1 MPSQSQLVRLCDIKT
16 TIFSPWRAIFRS
28 APHFFVPARR
38 PGYRISKSWSRIEGL
53 CVLVAMDSAR
63 LRANRLWG
71 GVLEK
76 CIECGDGLEDPR
88 TDNAALHDFHEI
100 LIIAIST
107 ILSGGQSAVERGPVR
122 RLRALPGHPEFCDR
136 KRIAQEQFLRVPR
149 GPRLMANCACRAG
162 SQNEHACPAR
172 PACLRRIGG
181 PSNNW
186 DVQIVGL
193 QSGII
198 EKAP

>member
-38 PGYRISKSWSRIEGL
+38 PGNRIMKSWSRIEGL

-88 TDNAALHDFHEI
+88 TGNAALHDFHEI
-100 LIIAIST
+100 LIIAMST
-107 ILSGGQSAVERGPVR
+107 ILSGGQSSVERGPTR

-136 KRIAQEQFLRVPR
+136 KRILRSNSFASPAVPGSWQTRLAALAAKMNMHVER
-149 GPRLMANCACRAG
+149 G
-162 SQNEHACPAR
+162 R
-172 PACLRRIGG
+172 PVYGGLEDHRITGMF
-181 PSNNW
+181 
-186 DVQIVGL
+186 I
-193 QSGII
+193 
-198 EKAP
+198 

>member
-1 MPSQSQLVRLCDIKT
+1 MTSKPQFFLLGERFSAVRL
-16 TIFSPWRAIFRS
+16 IFSSRPAGQGIAFQNLGRGLKGYAFWLQWILPDCEQIASGEAFWKNVSSVEMGWRIR
-28 APHFFVPARR
+28 VRT
-38 PGYRISKSWSRIEGL
+38 
-53 CVLVAMDSAR
+53 M
-63 LRANRLWG
+63 
-71 GVLEK
+71 
-76 CIECGDGLEDPR
+76 PR
-88 TDNAALHDFHEI
+88 CTTSNEI
-100 LIIAIST
+100 LIIAMST